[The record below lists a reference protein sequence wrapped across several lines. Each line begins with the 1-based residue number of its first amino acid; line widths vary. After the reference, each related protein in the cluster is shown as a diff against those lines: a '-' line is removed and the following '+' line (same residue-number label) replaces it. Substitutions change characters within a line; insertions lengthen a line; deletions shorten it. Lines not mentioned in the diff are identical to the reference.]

1 MTGGNGPFYFSR
13 YSRSSLSH
21 PGTVLPTVRNSPLR
35 YSPTSTK
42 PLSLGLLNNPLYW
55 QQSSAEGGASAIR
68 VWTPAVHELVILHDK
83 GSRRILSP

>member
-1 MTGGNGPFYFSR
+1 MRGGNGPFYFSR
-13 YSRSSLSH
+13 YARSSLSH

-55 QQSSAEGGASAIR
+55 QQHAVLSRGRSFRYPGLDASR
-68 VWTPAVHELVILHDK
+68 P
-83 GSRRILSP
+83 

>member
-1 MTGGNGPFYFSR
+1 MTGGNGPFYFSG

-21 PGTVLPTVRNSPLR
+21 PGTVRLTRLA
-35 YSPTSTK
+35 K
-42 PLSLGLLNNPLYW
+42 QKGLLPHIGSST
-55 QQSSAEGGASAIR
+55 QSLAEGGASAIR